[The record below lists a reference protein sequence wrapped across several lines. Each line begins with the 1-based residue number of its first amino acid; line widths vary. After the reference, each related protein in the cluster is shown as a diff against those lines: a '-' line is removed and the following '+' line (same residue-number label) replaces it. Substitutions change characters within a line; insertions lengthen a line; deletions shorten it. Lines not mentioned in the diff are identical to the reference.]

1 MKSYS
6 TYLAEAKNTH
16 MEHIEDMMFNE
27 GKSGALKAMKFLRDL
42 RDYLESGSTKAVNS
56 TVKWDGAPAIIAGID
71 PEAGKFF
78 VGAKGVF
85 AKTPKTIK
93 SHDDITKH
101 GYSGGLA
108 EKLKTAFDNLKGIIT
123 DGVYQGDIMFSKG
136 DVNTEKIDGESYYTF
151 HPNTI
156 VYAVPTNSPLG
167 AKINSSNIG
176 IVWHTTYT
184 GDSLANMSA
193 SFGKDIATKMKDSP
207 SVWTADAMYHDASGT
222 ATFTAKET
230 KELDAILK
238 KAEGSLSKIKGNI
251 LETIAADTQVRNLVK
266 SYNNSYVRKGT
277 PFPKVRSH
285 VAGLYRHIKQ
295 WFEKEEGKRKSPA
308 GKKKVKDKKT
318 DAIQKVFSDVKNLL
332 PVFETFNYLTQ
343 AKMLVVAKMNKAASM
358 KTFVKT
364 SKGFKITNPEGYV
377 AIGNDDAVKIV
388 DRWEFS
394 FNNFS
399 PTILKG
405 WEK

>member
-1 MKSYS
+1 M
-6 TYLAEAKNTH
+6 
-16 MEHIEDMMFNE
+16 
-27 GKSGALKAMKFLRDL
+27 
-42 RDYLESGSTKAVNS
+42 
-56 TVKWDGAPAIIAGID
+56 
-71 PEAGKFF
+71 
-78 VGAKGVF
+78 
-85 AKTPKTIK
+85 
-93 SHDDITKH
+93 
-101 GYSGGLA
+101 
-108 EKLKTAFDNLKGIIT
+108 
-123 DGVYQGDIMFSKG
+123 
-136 DVNTEKIDGESYYTF
+136 
-151 HPNTI
+151 
-156 VYAVPTNSPLG
+156 
-167 AKINSSNIG
+167 
-176 IVWHTTYT
+176 
-184 GDSLANMSA
+184 
-193 SFGKDIATKMKDSP
+193 
-207 SVWTADAMYHDASGT
+207 
-222 ATFTAKET
+222 
-230 KELDAILK
+230 
-238 KAEGSLSKIKGNI
+238 
-251 LETIAADTQVRNLVK
+251 
-266 SYNNSYVRKGT
+266 
-277 PFPKVRSH
+277 RSH